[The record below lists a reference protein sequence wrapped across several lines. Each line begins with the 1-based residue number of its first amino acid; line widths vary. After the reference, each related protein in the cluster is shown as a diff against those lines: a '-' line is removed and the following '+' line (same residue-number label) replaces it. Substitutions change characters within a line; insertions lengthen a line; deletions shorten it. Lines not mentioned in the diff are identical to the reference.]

1 MSGLRAPVQWEGVA
15 NTTTTQNTEQVNLEI
30 ESRKERDKL
39 EELLRKEQEQNTKD
53 AKQNEL
59 KLGCMHESGCI
70 HNLFAQSM
78 YESSGNKREEL
89 EASLRKEQERKTN
102 DCKVKEL
109 KKVLELGGIRK
120 IMSDSEYLSILTS
133 DNIREKLLDLIKPVR
148 ELESHY
154 LGCSS
159 YYYNQETNTI
169 FEIENVKEELRIV
182 NDKVDTTLRA
192 LNKL

>member
-39 EELLRKEQEQNTKD
+39 EELLRKEQE
-53 AKQNEL
+53 
-59 KLGCMHESGCI
+59 
-70 HNLFAQSM
+70 
-78 YESSGNKREEL
+78 
-89 EASLRKEQERKTN
+89 RKTN

-109 KKVLELGGIRK
+109 KTVLELGGIRK

-133 DNIREKLLDLIKPVR
+133 DNRREKLLDLIKPVR

-154 LGCSS
+154 LGFSS

-169 FEIENVKEELRIV
+169 FEFEYLTKEIRLV
-182 NDKVDTTLRA
+182 NDEVDMTLRK